1 MTTDDKAGA
10 AGGIRVKT
18 PAGDGKM
25 VEETI
30 PLPPADI
37 IAEVAGEA
45 AEAAPAAPEPAEPA
59 APKEVEKL
67 DFCEPE
73 MVFKTVPLDFPFNW
87 DGRRIDTV
95 TVRKIT
101 GAELGDFSDLLTKP
115 GADRTDWA
123 GFMADVPA
131 KVIRGMEAGDCLKV
145 VEAAIGFLP
154 QRFRTGLGSTS
165 S

>member
-37 IAEVAGEA
+37 IAEMA
-45 AEAAPAAPEPAEPA
+45 AEAGELAPATPEPTEPA

-73 MVFKTVPLDFPFNW
+73 ALFKTVPLKHPFMW
-87 DGRRIDTV
+87 QGRRIDHV
-95 TVRKIT
+95 EVRRISGGELRPFADLLASE
-101 GAELGDFSDLLTKP
+101 GADKSDFSALVTGL
-115 GADRTDWA
+115 
-123 GFMADVPA
+123 PA
-131 KVIRGMEAGDCLKV
+131 KVIRGMEAGDTMAV
-145 VEAAIGFLP
+145 WEAAIDFLP
-154 QRFRTGLGSTS
+154 QRYRTALGW
-165 S
+165 